1 MRGQKTFGAAL
12 HCLSPK
18 RTLEQ
23 RDKPIYG
30 AACEI
35 NCGFGLVFLPTATG
49 DAGGGDG
56 GLPWRGG
63 LTGRGRVL
71 KNPAKRQP
79 DGIVMKVRNSLKS
92 LRGRHRDNKIV
103 RRKGRVYVIN
113 KTQPRFKARQG

>member
-1 MRGQKTFGAAL
+1 MSGPDRIGRVLQF
-12 HCLSPK
+12 C
-18 RTLEQ
+18 R
-23 RDKPIYG
+23 R
-30 AACEI
+30 
-35 NCGFGLVFLPTATG
+35 
-49 DAGGGDG
+49 
-56 GLPWRGG
+56 

-71 KNPAKRQP
+71 KNPPKLQT